1 MQLRMHKAV
10 LKKTYICNQSQKCMV
25 RKKVS
30 IIIPCF
36 NEELNIKVVYSEVKA
51 NLPVQYDAEFIFI
64 DDGSTDNTLSTL
76 KNLKESQS
84 DVFFISFTR
93 NFGHQNALKA
103 GIDFSSGDCV
113 ISMDAD
119 MQHPP
124 KMIPMLLEAWED
136 GYDVVY
142 TVRNNRDSSAF
153 LKNLTSKIF
162 YWLINILSTTPIE
175 QGAADFRLIS
185 RRVAFQLSKITEN
198 YIFIRGLVSWMGFPQ
213 KCLEYKPG
221 KRHSG
226 KSKYSFGKMLRFAAA
241 GITSF
246 SVKPLRIS
254 LIAGFIIALAAM
266 GYGFYAIYAALF
278 TKLAL
283 PGWGSLIASVLFIGG
298 IQLMVLGVIGEYLG
312 KMFLESKRRP
322 NYIIKETNLEHE

>member
-1 MQLRMHKAV
+1 
-10 LKKTYICNQSQKCMV
+10 MV

-30 IIIPCF
+30 IVVPAF
-36 NEELNIKVVYSEVKA
+36 NEELNVTVLYAEVKK
-51 NLPVQYDAEFIFI
+51 NIPEQYDTEFIFV
-64 DDGSTDNTLSTL
+64 DDGSKDGTLIA
-76 KNLKESQS
+76 LKELKEKNPE
-84 DVFFISFTR
+84 VFFISFSR

-103 GIDFSSGDCV
+103 GIDHATGDCV

-119 MQHPP
+119 LQHPP
-124 KMIPMLLEAWED
+124 AMLPQLLEAWED

-142 TVRNNRDSSAF
+142 TVRNDKGNGTF
-153 LKNLTSKIF
+153 FKNLTSRMF
-162 YWLINILSTTPIE
+162 YRMVNMLSTTRIE
-175 QGAADFRLIS
+175 PGAADFRLIS
-185 RRVAFQLSKITEN
+185 KQVAQELSRITEN
-198 YIFIRGLVSWMGFPQ
+198 YLFIRGLIAWMGFLQ
-213 KCLEYKPG
+213 KSISYKPG

-226 KSKYSFGKMLRFAAA
+226 KTKYSFSKMVRFAAI

-254 LIAGFIIALAAM
+254 LIAGFIIALTAM

-278 TKLAL
+278 TTLAL

-322 NYIIKETNLEHE
+322 NYIIKETNLEKTQ